1 MSTDTLQSEVAQL
14 REENAALVADNAYKA
29 DEILFLRQRLA
40 NLAGMVD
47 ELDEVLAKMASP
59 ISPQRQPPRPPPVAE
74 VPRNL
79 SASSPAFPGVKLRRE
94 TVLQGDAKKLAVAAQ
109 PSTESPPKKPAE
121 RKGLFGKHRGE
132 GKKH

>member
-59 ISPQRQPPRPPPVAE
+59 ISPQR
-74 VPRNL
+74 
-79 SASSPAFPGVKLRRE
+79 
-94 TVLQGDAKKLAVAAQ
+94 
-109 PSTESPPKKPAE
+109 
-121 RKGLFGKHRGE
+121 
-132 GKKH
+132 